1 MMLNEEPQVNI
12 VRTKA
17 KFCAPPRTQ
26 HIRDHAGFLMLCA
39 QTVQETLEFV
49 RFDVIEE
56 IVDVSGPVNKE
67 RLRGIYAALRKPFDI
82 DDIVPSS
89 LHDFHTILAPDGSD
103 PVWTK
108 VLWNKLPKILW
119 IIHLMKKPPSARIL
133 SAE

>member
-1 MMLNEEPQVNI
+1 M
-12 VRTKA
+12 
-17 KFCAPPRTQ
+17 
-26 HIRDHAGFLMLCA
+26 
-39 QTVQETLEFV
+39 
-49 RFDVIEE
+49 FDIT
-56 IVDVSGPVNKE
+56 GPVDKE

-89 LHDFHTILAPDGSD
+89 LHDFHTISAPDGSD

-119 IIHLMKKPPSARIL
+119 IIHLMKKPPGARIL